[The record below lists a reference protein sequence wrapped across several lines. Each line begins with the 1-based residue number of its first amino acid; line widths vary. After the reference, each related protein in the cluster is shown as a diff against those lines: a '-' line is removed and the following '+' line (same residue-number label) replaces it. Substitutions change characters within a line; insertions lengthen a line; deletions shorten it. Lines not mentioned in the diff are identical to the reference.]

1 MMQSVVIERRSRP
14 SRMPGVE
21 IEDYLSPETDLVCPY
36 FHQRFVTPD
45 LRFLVCE
52 GTFGGVKEVVR
63 LDLVSG
69 EAVRLTDGGAI
80 VHVGDL
86 NPAGDRFFFLRG
98 SWVWSVELAT
108 GSEERIA
115 EAVPAD
121 GSAMLGFV
129 HFAADGSFLAM
140 GGNRTHASGV
150 KLGRVYAL
158 RLDTGRLDTL
168 VERPFQIGHVQCS
181 PADPD
186 LVMYCHETGGASPQR
201 IWLVRPSEGVSWP
214 LYPDPGHPWI
224 THETFTRDG
233 KQVVFI
239 RNPEGMAL
247 VQPDNRDFLPIAL
260 PRAWHPGPN
269 QDGSLV
275 VFDSHDGYVGL
286 WSAATGRT
294 NLLAPGELAA
304 GGPHL
309 HPCFL
314 PDNRTLAW
322 TASGNGRPHPAIAR
336 GLGTQTDASRRV
348 SHVG

>member
-1 MMQSVVIERRSRP
+1 MQSVPIERQTRASK
-14 SRMPGVE
+14 MPGVE
-21 IEDYLSPETDLVCPY
+21 IEDYCSPETDLVCPY
-36 FHQRFVTPD
+36 FRQRFVTPD

-52 GTFGGVKEVVR
+52 GTFAGVKEAVR
-63 LDLVSG
+63 LDLTTG
-69 EAVRLTDGGAI
+69 EAVRLTQGGAI

-86 NPAGDRFFFLRG
+86 NAAGDRFFFVRG
-98 SWVWSVELAT
+98 SAVWSVELAT
-108 GSEERIA
+108 GNEEQIA
-115 EAVPAD
+115 EVVPAD

-129 HFAADGSFLAM
+129 HFSADGSFLAM

-158 RLDTGRLDTL
+158 RLDSGRLETL

-186 LVMYCHETGGASPQR
+186 LVMYCHETGGAAPQR
-201 IWLVRPSEGVSWP
+201 IWLARPSEGVSRP
-214 LYPDPGHPWI
+214 LFADPGHPWI
-224 THETFTRDG
+224 THETFTGDG
-233 KQVVFI
+233 KQIVFI

-247 VQPDNRDFLPIAL
+247 IRPDSSSFQPIDL

-269 QDGSLV
+269 RDGSLL

-286 WSAATGRT
+286 WSAATGRAS
-294 NLLAPGELAA
+294 LLAPKELAP

-314 PDNRTLAW
+314 PDNRTLVW
-322 TASGNGRPHPAIAR
+322 TASANGRPHPAIAR
-336 GLGTQTDASRRV
+336 GLGAPTGDSRRA